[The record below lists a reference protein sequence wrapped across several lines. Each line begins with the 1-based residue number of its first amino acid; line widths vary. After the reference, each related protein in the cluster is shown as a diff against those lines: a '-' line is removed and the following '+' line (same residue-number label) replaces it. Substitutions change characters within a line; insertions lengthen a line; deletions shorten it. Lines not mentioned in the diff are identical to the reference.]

1 MTHTPWIM
9 PLGRPPKERFE
20 LLKSCLPKAYPL
32 SEADGFGDLLLALDV
47 ADEDRIK
54 GQANP
59 AKAAD

>member
-1 MTHTPWIM
+1 M

-20 LLKSCLPKAYPL
+20 LLKSFLPKAYPL

-54 GQANP
+54 GQDNP